1 VQAGRP
7 NYVIIYAEGCFNPKR
22 QARRT
27 VKLYEKYKDRVGFVI
42 IDLDLQR
49 SEAQQSLVNRYF
61 QGSIPHVV
69 VLDSSGHT
77 IYNAAGEV
85 DADKVSALLDRALQ
99 P

>member
-1 VQAGRP
+1 M
-7 NYVIIYAEGCFNPKR
+7 
-22 QARRT
+22 
-27 VKLYEKYKDRVGFVI
+27 KLYEKYKDRVGFVI

-85 DADKVSALLDRALQ
+85 DADGSRLCSTVLFSRDDPQ
-99 P
+99 